1 MVLFAGNEARQEDPM
16 LDETPYRNVL
26 AISERVSWELDD
38 VFAEGTSFDF
48 ACDFLPDG
56 LARTKTLLFL
66 NPAERTKLNQIR
78 AHAYLSLFGVVE
90 EFILPFVLDHVRSQ
104 LGRGDVR
111 TRALL
116 QFASEEAK
124 HIHLFRRFRSAFE
137 KGFGQRCEVIG
148 PPEAIA
154 QGVLGHGPLGVAL
167 AILHIEWMTQR
178 HYVEAVKGT
187 VKLEPA
193 FARLL
198 ESHWVE
204 ESQHARLDAMIVRHL
219 AEHLGPSAID
229 ASIDE
234 YLAIIAMLDAGLQQ
248 QVELDLQS
256 LERAIGRALRDDQ
269 RDAFRTVQRSANR
282 ATYLVSGLTHPQFL
296 AVLDAVSPAGA
307 ARVRAAT
314 PKFS

>member
-1 MVLFAGNEARQEDPM
+1 M
-16 LDETPYRNVL
+16 LDETPYQHAL

-48 ACDFLPDG
+48 ERDFLPDG
-56 LARTKTLLFL
+56 FVRAQTLTFL
-66 NPAERTKLNQIR
+66 SPAERTQLNQIR
-78 AHAYLSLFGVVE
+78 AHAYLSLFGIVE

-116 QFASEEAK
+116 QFATEEAK

-137 KGFGQRCEVIG
+137 EGFGRRCEVIG

-167 AILHIEWMTQR
+167 VILHIEWMTQR
-178 HYVEAVKGT
+178 HYVESVKGT
-187 VKLEPA
+187 PNLEPA

-198 ESHWVE
+198 EKHWIE
-204 ESQHARLDAMIVRHL
+204 ESQHARLDAMIVHHL
-219 AEHLGPSAID
+219 AQHLGPDAID
-229 ASIDE
+229 ASVDE
-234 YLAIIAMLDAGLQQ
+234 YLAIVAMLDGGLQQ

-256 LERAIGRALRDDQ
+256 LERAIGRALHKGERDT
-269 RDAFRTVQRSANR
+269 FRAVQLTANR
-282 ATYLVSGLTHPQFL
+282 ATYLGSGLTHPHFL
-296 AVLDAVSPAGA
+296 AVLDAISPSGA

-314 PKFS
+314 PRYA